1 MLREKG
7 ISASGLKY
15 LACLFM
21 LIDHTGY
28 LLFPHIALL
37 RIIGRLAFPIFA
49 FMIANGYLH
58 TSSPA
63 KYLLRLAV
71 FAGVFQWFYGFMMA
85 DGRLSILFTL
95 ATGLGAVWLSDTL
108 DKRIAASWAAYGCQL
123 LVLAAASV
131 LAQVAGMDYGWY
143 GVAMIYASW
152 LFFDRFPLLAAAW
165 ALLTAAY
172 VFVGGNPHQLFSLA
186 ALAPLFFYNGKLG
199 AGGKWFFYI
208 FYAAHIT
215 VLYLLKIIAF

>member
-1 MLREKG
+1 
-7 ISASGLKY
+7 
-15 LACLFM
+15 
-21 LIDHTGY
+21 
-28 LLFPHIALL
+28 
-37 RIIGRLAFPIFA
+37 
-49 FMIANGYLH
+49 
-58 TSSPA
+58 
-63 KYLLRLAV
+63 
-71 FAGVFQWFYGFMMA
+71 
-85 DGRLSILFTL
+85 
-95 ATGLGAVWLSDTL
+95 
-108 DKRIAASWAAYGCQL
+108 
-123 LVLAAASV
+123 
-131 LAQVAGMDYGWY
+131 
-143 GVAMIYASW
+143 MIYASW